1 MKHPRKDN
9 QENKKINYFSIRK
22 LKGYG
27 VTSITIASLYLLF
40 GHSNIANAAEI
51 NQPNEIEF
59 NYTNSKVVK
68 DKQDEKQLNQNSE
81 IINEIPNNTNNEATP
96 IMDDKQVTS
105 EQSISGN
112 NEQLKQLIQQYKKI
126 NLDDKTDES
135 IKEFN
140 HDISNAEQFLQKQ
153 STQAEID
160 GYYRNFINSA
170 SKLKRKKNNDQVLT
184 IKKQNANKGVPATN
198 SEPSSNNQ
206 HSQVVRQPRGTSFRA
221 VPNQNS
227 NDPLKYNETNTGVI
241 NGHFDQVSGG
251 NLPNQNTSLTVVK
264 DVIGWTSLS
273 TDPDKEF
280 PIVMTTRVRNY
291 PTFMSDSSAPYGVVL
306 ARTTDGF
313 ERRVPDPRVAGIY
326 QDIDVAPN
334 SELVVDFI
342 SSALA
347 TINSWP
353 GVKAKITTPDGNR
366 VLFDKQINGMGK
378 YPTGK
383 LNLMIN
389 IPSDVDRVRLSFIPI
404 SNSYT
409 LTSNQTSSAYGFG
422 DNPNY
427 MYGGAVSR
435 VNVNS
440 GAYVVSRVT
449 EVKYDFTSDSS
460 TSNYARGTITVIL
473 ENKGHT
479 SSNET
484 IYRVTLPQGTKFV
497 SATNASTNYNEATSI
512 LTLNAGKVSAGT
524 TKTISYTVDFP
535 AVKPSIVDLDGNV
548 TYRTDASFRGD
559 DRQKSG
565 IDEVEQQQ
573 VAILMYKEDLRNKYN
588 DTKQYLDTI
597 NEADYTTVSVNNLK
611 LKLDEAKAILDEA
624 NNNVPMADRKNQDFI
639 NQITTE
645 IEHEKIKLKRLT
657 PSIPVMTTNE
667 ENASLTVTPQ
677 GDTDKMT
684 VQYIGPNGDAK
695 EVIATKAGNQWRLND
710 TPTGFSI
717 DNRNGSVTVNYQG
730 VQNGSEVSAYD
741 TSGNSDPSDEV
752 RKNVPLKQD
761 TPLAPVI
768 TPDEA
773 NASVTVTPQGDSDKM
788 TVHYI
793 APNGDPKEVIATKT
807 GDQWT
812 LNETPTGI
820 SIDNT
825 SGAVTVSYQGIQNG
839 SEVISTE
846 KYGNSDTSPE
856 SRANVP
862 VKEATPAAPTITPDE
877 ANASVTV
884 IPQGDSDKMTV
895 HYVAPNGDPKEILAS
910 KVGNQWTLNETPI
923 GISIDNTSGAVTVSY
938 QGVQNGSEVTANESH
953 GNSDSSTEARAN
965 VPLKEATPMAPMIT
979 PDEANASVT
988 VTPQGDSDKMTV
1000 HYVAPN
1006 GDPKEVIATKTG
1018 NQWLLNETP
1027 TGISIDNASGAVTV
1041 SYQGIQNGSE
1051 VSASETHG
1059 NSDISTK
1066 ARANVP
1072 VKETTPMV
1080 PVITSDEAS
1089 ASVTVTPQG
1098 ESDKMTVHYIAP
1110 NGDPKEVIA
1119 TKVGNQ
1125 WALKETPTGIS
1136 IDNTSGAVTV
1146 NYQGVQNGS
1155 EVSVSETH
1163 GNSDASPEARANVPV
1178 KEATPAAPTI
1188 TPDEASASVT
1198 VIPQGDSD
1206 KMTVHYVAPN
1216 GDPKEVIATK
1226 VGNQWTL
1233 NETPTGISIDNTS
1246 GAVTVNYQGV
1256 QNGSEISASE
1266 THGNSDVSP
1275 EVQTNVPVKET
1286 TPVAPVITPDEASA
1300 SVTVT
1305 PQDDADKMTVHYVAP
1320 NGDAKEVIAT
1330 KVGNQWTL
1338 NETPTGISID
1348 NANGAVTISYQG
1360 VQNGSEVT
1368 ANESHG
1374 NSDTSTEAR
1383 ANVPVKEATPM
1394 APVITPDEASASV
1407 TVTPQSDAD
1416 KMTIHYVAPNGDAKE
1431 VIATKVG
1438 NQWTLKET
1446 PTGISIDNASGAV
1459 TISYQGVQNGS
1470 EVTANESHGNSDTS
1484 TEARANV
1491 PVKEATPAAPT
1502 ITPDEANAS
1511 VTVTPQGESDK
1522 MTIHYVAPNGE
1533 AKEVVATKVGNQW
1546 TLNDTPTGISIDNT
1560 SGAVTVNYQ
1569 GVQNG
1574 SEVTANESHGNSD
1587 ASPEARANVPMKEAT
1602 PTAPVIIPD
1611 EAKASVTVIPQGD
1624 ADKMTVHYVAPNG
1637 DPKEVIATKVGNQWT
1652 LNDTPIGISID
1663 NTSGAITVGYNGVQ
1677 NGSEVTANES
1687 HGNSDASPEARAN
1700 VPMKEATPT
1709 APVVTQDETNASV
1722 TVTPQGDADKMTVHY
1737 VAPNGDPKEVVATK
1751 VGNQWTLNEVPTG
1764 ISIDNTSGA
1773 VTVNYQG
1780 VQNGS
1785 EISASETHGNSDASP
1800 EARAN
1805 VPMKEATP
1813 TAPVV
1818 TQDETNASVT
1828 VTPQGDADKMTVH
1841 YVAPNGDAKEVIAT
1855 KVGNQWTLN
1864 ETPTGI
1870 SIDSASGAVT
1880 ISYQGVQNG
1889 SEVTANESH
1898 GNSDTSPEARANV
1911 PVKEAT
1917 PMAPVI
1923 TPDEASASVT
1933 VTPQSDADK
1942 MTIHY
1947 VAPNG
1952 EAKEVVATKVGN
1964 QWTLNDTPTG
1974 ISIDNTSGAVTISYQ
1989 GVQNGSEVT
1998 ANESQGNSNAST
2010 EARSNVP
2017 VKEATPTAPVITPDE
2032 ANASVTVTPQG
2043 ESDKM
2048 TVHYIA
2054 SNGDSKEVIATK
2066 KDNQWTLNETTTGIS
2081 IDNTSGAVTVSYQGV
2096 QNGSEVTANESHG
2109 NSDTSP
2115 DARANVPMKEATP
2128 MAPVITSDEASASVT
2143 VTPQS
2148 DADKMTI
2155 HYVAPN
2161 GEAKEVVA
2169 TKVGNQ
2175 WTLNDTPTGIS
2186 IDNTSGAVTVNYQG
2200 VQNGSEVTANESHG
2214 NSDAS
2219 TEEKANVPVKEAT
2232 PKAPIIITDEASAS
2246 VTITPESNADKMTV
2260 HYIAPNGDPKEVIAT
2275 KTGDQWTL
2283 SETPVGISIDNT
2295 SGTVTVN
2302 YQGVKNGSEVSA
2314 SETHGNSNPSEK
2326 IVTNVPVKQSKP
2338 MSPIITWDR
2347 EKKSVSIKPNGKIDK
2362 MKIQIISS
2370 ANNTDKELI
2379 ATKVVNQ
2386 WKLNKK
2392 MNGIQIDR
2400 KTGIVTIDYRMSQNF
2415 KELLVSSKFGNSDE
2429 SEIIHFIIPK
2439 FKGLVYDLDN
2449 YNKQENTVY
2458 EFENENIKKQ
2468 SVIKKQ
2474 VKASKIELPNTGKKQ
2489 TDEKGNASIVL
2500 LLLGLI
2506 LCKLNLKRKD
2516 L

>member
-326 QDIDVAPN
+326 QDIDVEPN

-347 TINSWP
+347 TINAWP

-497 SATNASTNYNEATSI
+497 SATNASTNYNETTSI

-825 SGAVTVSYQGIQNG
+825 SGAVTVSYQGIQNS

-965 VPLKEATPMAPMIT
+965 VPLKEATPMAPVIT

-1737 VAPNGDPKEVVATK
+1737 VAPNGDPKEIVATK

-1898 GNSDTSPEARANV
+1898 GNSDTSTEARANV

>member
-347 TINSWP
+347 TINAWP

-965 VPLKEATPMAPMIT
+965 VPLKEATPMAPVIT

-1773 VTVNYQG
+1773 VT
-1780 VQNGS
+1780 
-1785 EISASETHGNSDASP
+1785 
-1800 EARAN
+1800 
-1805 VPMKEATP
+1805 
-1813 TAPVV
+1813 
-1818 TQDETNASVT
+1818 
-1828 VTPQGDADKMTVH
+1828 
-1841 YVAPNGDAKEVIAT
+1841 
-1855 KVGNQWTLN
+1855 
-1864 ETPTGI
+1864 
-1870 SIDSASGAVT
+1870 

-1964 QWTLNDTPTG
+1964 QWTLNDTPT
-1974 ISIDNTSGAVTISYQ
+1974 
-1989 GVQNGSEVT
+1989 
-1998 ANESQGNSNAST
+1998 
-2010 EARSNVP
+2010 
-2017 VKEATPTAPVITPDE
+2017 
-2032 ANASVTVTPQG
+2032 
-2043 ESDKM
+2043 
-2048 TVHYIA
+2048 
-2054 SNGDSKEVIATK
+2054 
-2066 KDNQWTLNETTTGIS
+2066 
-2081 IDNTSGAVTVSYQGV
+2081 
-2096 QNGSEVTANESHG
+2096 
-2109 NSDTSP
+2109 
-2115 DARANVPMKEATP
+2115 
-2128 MAPVITSDEASASVT
+2128 
-2143 VTPQS
+2143 
-2148 DADKMTI
+2148 
-2155 HYVAPN
+2155 
-2161 GEAKEVVA
+2161 
-2169 TKVGNQ
+2169 
-2175 WTLNDTPTGIS
+2175 
-2186 IDNTSGAVTVNYQG
+2186 
-2200 VQNGSEVTANESHG
+2200 
-2214 NSDAS
+2214 
-2219 TEEKANVPVKEAT
+2219 
-2232 PKAPIIITDEASAS
+2232 
-2246 VTITPESNADKMTV
+2246 
-2260 HYIAPNGDPKEVIAT
+2260 
-2275 KTGDQWTL
+2275 
-2283 SETPVGISIDNT
+2283 GISIDNT

>member
-1 MKHPRKDN
+1 M
-9 QENKKINYFSIRK
+9 
-22 LKGYG
+22 
-27 VTSITIASLYLLF
+27 
-40 GHSNIANAAEI
+40 
-51 NQPNEIEF
+51 
-59 NYTNSKVVK
+59 
-68 DKQDEKQLNQNSE
+68 
-81 IINEIPNNTNNEATP
+81 
-96 IMDDKQVTS
+96 
-105 EQSISGN
+105 
-112 NEQLKQLIQQYKKI
+112 
-126 NLDDKTDES
+126 
-135 IKEFN
+135 
-140 HDISNAEQFLQKQ
+140 
-153 STQAEID
+153 
-160 GYYRNFINSA
+160 
-170 SKLKRKKNNDQVLT
+170 
-184 IKKQNANKGVPATN
+184 
-198 SEPSSNNQ
+198 
-206 HSQVVRQPRGTSFRA
+206 
-221 VPNQNS
+221 
-227 NDPLKYNETNTGVI
+227 
-241 NGHFDQVSGG
+241 
-251 NLPNQNTSLTVVK
+251 
-264 DVIGWTSLS
+264 
-273 TDPDKEF
+273 
-280 PIVMTTRVRNY
+280 
-291 PTFMSDSSAPYGVVL
+291 
-306 ARTTDGF
+306 
-313 ERRVPDPRVAGIY
+313 
-326 QDIDVAPN
+326 
-334 SELVVDFI
+334 
-342 SSALA
+342 A
-347 TINSWP
+347 TINAWP

-965 VPLKEATPMAPMIT
+965 VPLKEATPMAPVIT

>member
-1 MKHPRKDN
+1 M
-9 QENKKINYFSIRK
+9 
-22 LKGYG
+22 
-27 VTSITIASLYLLF
+27 
-40 GHSNIANAAEI
+40 
-51 NQPNEIEF
+51 
-59 NYTNSKVVK
+59 
-68 DKQDEKQLNQNSE
+68 
-81 IINEIPNNTNNEATP
+81 
-96 IMDDKQVTS
+96 
-105 EQSISGN
+105 
-112 NEQLKQLIQQYKKI
+112 
-126 NLDDKTDES
+126 
-135 IKEFN
+135 
-140 HDISNAEQFLQKQ
+140 
-153 STQAEID
+153 
-160 GYYRNFINSA
+160 
-170 SKLKRKKNNDQVLT
+170 
-184 IKKQNANKGVPATN
+184 
-198 SEPSSNNQ
+198 
-206 HSQVVRQPRGTSFRA
+206 
-221 VPNQNS
+221 
-227 NDPLKYNETNTGVI
+227 
-241 NGHFDQVSGG
+241 
-251 NLPNQNTSLTVVK
+251 
-264 DVIGWTSLS
+264 
-273 TDPDKEF
+273 
-280 PIVMTTRVRNY
+280 
-291 PTFMSDSSAPYGVVL
+291 
-306 ARTTDGF
+306 
-313 ERRVPDPRVAGIY
+313 
-326 QDIDVAPN
+326 
-334 SELVVDFI
+334 
-342 SSALA
+342 
-347 TINSWP
+347 
-353 GVKAKITTPDGNR
+353 
-366 VLFDKQINGMGK
+366 
-378 YPTGK
+378 
-383 LNLMIN
+383 
-389 IPSDVDRVRLSFIPI
+389 
-404 SNSYT
+404 
-409 LTSNQTSSAYGFG
+409 
-422 DNPNY
+422 
-427 MYGGAVSR
+427 
-435 VNVNS
+435 
-440 GAYVVSRVT
+440 
-449 EVKYDFTSDSS
+449 
-460 TSNYARGTITVIL
+460 
-473 ENKGHT
+473 
-479 SSNET
+479 
-484 IYRVTLPQGTKFV
+484 
-497 SATNASTNYNEATSI
+497 
-512 LTLNAGKVSAGT
+512 
-524 TKTISYTVDFP
+524 
-535 AVKPSIVDLDGNV
+535 
-548 TYRTDASFRGD
+548 
-559 DRQKSG
+559 
-565 IDEVEQQQ
+565 
-573 VAILMYKEDLRNKYN
+573 
-588 DTKQYLDTI
+588 
-597 NEADYTTVSVNNLK
+597 
-611 LKLDEAKAILDEA
+611 
-624 NNNVPMADRKNQDFI
+624 
-639 NQITTE
+639 
-645 IEHEKIKLKRLT
+645 
-657 PSIPVMTTNE
+657 
-667 ENASLTVTPQ
+667 
-677 GDTDKMT
+677 
-684 VQYIGPNGDAK
+684 
-695 EVIATKAGNQWRLND
+695 
-710 TPTGFSI
+710 
-717 DNRNGSVTVNYQG
+717 
-730 VQNGSEVSAYD
+730 
-741 TSGNSDPSDEV
+741 
-752 RKNVPLKQD
+752 
-761 TPLAPVI
+761 
-768 TPDEA
+768 
-773 NASVTVTPQGDSDKM
+773 
-788 TVHYI
+788 
-793 APNGDPKEVIATKT
+793 
-807 GDQWT
+807 
-812 LNETPTGI
+812 
-820 SIDNT
+820 
-825 SGAVTVSYQGIQNG
+825 
-839 SEVISTE
+839 
-846 KYGNSDTSPE
+846 
-856 SRANVP
+856 
-862 VKEATPAAPTITPDE
+862 
-877 ANASVTV
+877 
-884 IPQGDSDKMTV
+884 
-895 HYVAPNGDPKEILAS
+895 
-910 KVGNQWTLNETPI
+910 
-923 GISIDNTSGAVTVSY
+923 
-938 QGVQNGSEVTANESH
+938 
-953 GNSDSSTEARAN
+953 
-965 VPLKEATPMAPMIT
+965 
-979 PDEANASVT
+979 
-988 VTPQGDSDKMTV
+988 
-1000 HYVAPN
+1000 
-1006 GDPKEVIATKTG
+1006 
-1018 NQWLLNETP
+1018 
-1027 TGISIDNASGAVTV
+1027 
-1041 SYQGIQNGSE
+1041 
-1051 VSASETHG
+1051 
-1059 NSDISTK
+1059 
-1066 ARANVP
+1066 
-1072 VKETTPMV
+1072 
-1080 PVITSDEAS
+1080 
-1089 ASVTVTPQG
+1089 
-1098 ESDKMTVHYIAP
+1098 
-1110 NGDPKEVIA
+1110 
-1119 TKVGNQ
+1119 
-1125 WALKETPTGIS
+1125 
-1136 IDNTSGAVTV
+1136 
-1146 NYQGVQNGS
+1146 
-1155 EVSVSETH
+1155 
-1163 GNSDASPEARANVPV
+1163 
-1178 KEATPAAPTI
+1178 
-1188 TPDEASASVT
+1188 
-1198 VIPQGDSD
+1198 
-1206 KMTVHYVAPN
+1206 
-1216 GDPKEVIATK
+1216 
-1226 VGNQWTL
+1226 
-1233 NETPTGISIDNTS
+1233 
-1246 GAVTVNYQGV
+1246 
-1256 QNGSEISASE
+1256 
-1266 THGNSDVSP
+1266 
-1275 EVQTNVPVKET
+1275 
-1286 TPVAPVITPDEASA
+1286 
-1300 SVTVT
+1300 
-1305 PQDDADKMTVHYVAP
+1305 
-1320 NGDAKEVIAT
+1320 
-1330 KVGNQWTL
+1330 
-1338 NETPTGISID
+1338 
-1348 NANGAVTISYQG
+1348 
-1360 VQNGSEVT
+1360 
-1368 ANESHG
+1368 
-1374 NSDTSTEAR
+1374 
-1383 ANVPVKEATPM
+1383 
-1394 APVITPDEASASV
+1394 
-1407 TVTPQSDAD
+1407 
-1416 KMTIHYVAPNGDAKE
+1416 
-1431 VIATKVG
+1431 
-1438 NQWTLKET
+1438 
-1446 PTGISIDNASGAV
+1446 
-1459 TISYQGVQNGS
+1459 
-1470 EVTANESHGNSDTS
+1470 
-1484 TEARANV
+1484 

>member
-347 TINSWP
+347 TINAWP

-965 VPLKEATPMAPMIT
+965 VPLKEATPMAPVIT

-1491 PVKEATPAAPT
+1491 PVKEATP
-1502 ITPDEANAS
+1502 
-1511 VTVTPQGESDK
+1511 
-1522 MTIHYVAPNGE
+1522 
-1533 AKEVVATKVGNQW
+1533 
-1546 TLNDTPTGISIDNT
+1546 
-1560 SGAVTVNYQ
+1560 
-1569 GVQNG
+1569 
-1574 SEVTANESHGNSD
+1574 
-1587 ASPEARANVPMKEAT
+1587 
-1602 PTAPVIIPD
+1602 
-1611 EAKASVTVIPQGD
+1611 
-1624 ADKMTVHYVAPNG
+1624 
-1637 DPKEVIATKVGNQWT
+1637 
-1652 LNDTPIGISID
+1652 
-1663 NTSGAITVGYNGVQ
+1663 
-1677 NGSEVTANES
+1677 
-1687 HGNSDASPEARAN
+1687 
-1700 VPMKEATPT
+1700 
-1709 APVVTQDETNASV
+1709 
-1722 TVTPQGDADKMTVHY
+1722 
-1737 VAPNGDPKEVVATK
+1737 
-1751 VGNQWTLNEVPTG
+1751 
-1764 ISIDNTSGA
+1764 
-1773 VTVNYQG
+1773 
-1780 VQNGS
+1780 
-1785 EISASETHGNSDASP
+1785 
-1800 EARAN
+1800 
-1805 VPMKEATP
+1805 
-1813 TAPVV
+1813 
-1818 TQDETNASVT
+1818 
-1828 VTPQGDADKMTVH
+1828 
-1841 YVAPNGDAKEVIAT
+1841 
-1855 KVGNQWTLN
+1855 
-1864 ETPTGI
+1864 
-1870 SIDSASGAVT
+1870 
-1880 ISYQGVQNG
+1880 
-1889 SEVTANESH
+1889 
-1898 GNSDTSPEARANV
+1898 
-1911 PVKEAT
+1911 
-1917 PMAPVI
+1917 MAPVI

-1952 EAKEVVATKVGN
+1952 EAKEVVATKVEN

>member
-59 NYTNSKVVK
+59 NYTNIKVVE

-170 SKLKRKKNNDQVLT
+170 SKLKRKKNNNQVHT
-184 IKKQNANKGVPATN
+184 IKKQSANKGVPATN

-347 TINSWP
+347 TINAWP

-389 IPSDVDRVRLSFIPI
+389 IPSDIDRVRLSFIPI

-440 GAYVVSRVT
+440 GAYVISRVT

-497 SATNASTNYNEATSI
+497 SATNSSTNYNEATSI

-667 ENASLTVTPQ
+667 ENASLTITPQ

-684 VQYIGPNGDAK
+684 VQYIGPNGDTK

-717 DNRNGSVTVNYQG
+717 DNTNGSVTVNYQG

-862 VKEATPAAPTITPDE
+862 VKEATPIAPVITSDE
-877 ANASVTV
+877 TNASVTV
-884 IPQGDSDKMTV
+884 TPQVDSDKMTVHYVAPNGDPKEVIATKVGNQWLLNETPTGISIDNTSGAVTVGYQGVRNGSEVTANESHGNSDASPESRANVPVKEATPAAPGITSDEASASVTVTPQGDSDKMTV
-895 HYVAPNGDPKEILAS
+895 HYVAPNGDPKEVIAT
-910 KVGNQWTLNETPI
+910 KTGNQWLLNEMPTGISIDNASGAVTVGYQGVRNGSEVTANESHGNSDASPESRANVPVKEATPMAPVITPDEANASVTVTPQGESDKMTVHYIASNGDSKEVIATKTGNHWTLNETPI
-923 GISIDNTSGAVTVSY
+923 GISIDNTSGAVIVSY

-965 VPLKEATPMAPMIT
+965 VPVKEATPAAPVIT
-979 PDEANASVT
+979 PDEASASVT

-1051 VSASETHG
+1051 VSANETHG
-1059 NSDISTK
+1059 NSDTST
-1066 ARANVP
+1066 V
-1072 VKETTPMV
+1072 
-1080 PVITSDEAS
+1080 
-1089 ASVTVTPQG
+1089 
-1098 ESDKMTVHYIAP
+1098 
-1110 NGDPKEVIA
+1110 
-1119 TKVGNQ
+1119 
-1125 WALKETPTGIS
+1125 
-1136 IDNTSGAVTV
+1136 
-1146 NYQGVQNGS
+1146 
-1155 EVSVSETH
+1155 
-1163 GNSDASPEARANVPV
+1163 ARANVPV
-1178 KEATPAAPTI
+1178 KEATPVAPLI
-1188 TPDEASASVT
+1188 TSDEANASVT
-1198 VIPQGDSD
+1198 VTPQGDSD

-1233 NETPTGISIDNTS
+1233 NETPTGISIDNAS
-1246 GAVTVNYQGV
+1246 GAVTVGYQGI
-1256 QNGSEISASE
+1256 QNGSEVSASE

-1275 EVQTNVPVKET
+1275 EVRENVPLKEV
-1286 TPVAPVITPDEASA
+1286 TPKAPTIISDEVNA
-1300 SVTVT
+1300 SVTIT
-1305 PQDDADKMTVHYVAP
+1305 PQGDSDNMTIHYVAP

-1348 NANGAVTISYQG
+1348 NVSGAVTVGYQGIQNGSEVSASETHGNSDVSPEVRANVPLKEATPKASTIISDEVNASVTITPQGDSDNMTIHYVAPNGDAKEVIATKTGDQWTLNETPTGISIDNASGAVTVSYQG

-1374 NSDTSTEAR
+1374 NSDSSTEAR
-1383 ANVPVKEATPM
+1383 ANVPVKEATPV
-1394 APVITPDEASASV
+1394 APVITPDEANASV
-1407 TVTPQSDAD
+1407 TVTPQGDSD
-1416 KMTIHYVAPNGDAKE
+1416 KMTVHYVAPNGDPKD

-1438 NQWTLKET
+1438 NQWTLSET
-1446 PTGISIDNASGAV
+1446 PVGISIDNTSGAV
-1459 TISYQGVQNGS
+1459 TVGYQGIQNGS
-1470 EVTANESHGNSDTS
+1470 EVSASETHGNSDTS
-1484 TEARANV
+1484 PEVRANV

-1502 ITPDEANAS
+1502 ITPDETIAS
-1511 VTVTPQGESDK
+1511 VTVTPQD
-1522 MTIHYVAPNGE
+1522 
-1533 AKEVVATKVGNQW
+1533 
-1546 TLNDTPTGISIDNT
+1546 
-1560 SGAVTVNYQ
+1560 
-1569 GVQNG
+1569 
-1574 SEVTANESHGNSD
+1574 
-1587 ASPEARANVPMKEAT
+1587 
-1602 PTAPVIIPD
+1602 
-1611 EAKASVTVIPQGD
+1611 
-1624 ADKMTVHYVAPNG
+1624 
-1637 DPKEVIATKVGNQWT
+1637 
-1652 LNDTPIGISID
+1652 
-1663 NTSGAITVGYNGVQ
+1663 
-1677 NGSEVTANES
+1677 
-1687 HGNSDASPEARAN
+1687 
-1700 VPMKEATPT
+1700 
-1709 APVVTQDETNASV
+1709 
-1722 TVTPQGDADKMTVHY
+1722 
-1737 VAPNGDPKEVVATK
+1737 
-1751 VGNQWTLNEVPTG
+1751 
-1764 ISIDNTSGA
+1764 
-1773 VTVNYQG
+1773 
-1780 VQNGS
+1780 
-1785 EISASETHGNSDASP
+1785 
-1800 EARAN
+1800 
-1805 VPMKEATP
+1805 
-1813 TAPVV
+1813 
-1818 TQDETNASVT
+1818 
-1828 VTPQGDADKMTVH
+1828 DADKMTVH

-1898 GNSDTSPEARANV
+1898 GNSDTSTEARANV

-1917 PMAPVI
+1917 PMTPVI

-1933 VTPQSDADK
+1933 VTPQSDSDK

-1964 QWTLNDTPTG
+1964 QWTLNDTPPG
-1974 ISIDNTSGAVTISYQ
+1974 ISIDNTSGAVTVNYQ
-1989 GVQNGSEVT
+1989 GIQNGSEVSASET
-1998 ANESQGNSNAST
+1998 HGNSDESP
-2010 EARSNVP
+2010 EARGKVP
-2017 VKEATPTAPVITPDE
+2017 VKEATPVAPVITPDE

-2043 ESDKM
+2043 DADKM
-2048 TVHYIA
+2048 TVHYVA
-2054 SNGDSKEVIATK
+2054 PNGEAKEVIATK
-2066 KDNQWTLNETTTGIS
+2066 VGNQWTLNETPTGIS
-2081 IDNTSGAVTVSYQGV
+2081 IDNASGAVTISYQGV

-2109 NSDTSP
+2109 NSDTSTE
-2115 DARANVPMKEATP
+2115 ARANVPVKEATP
-2128 MAPVITSDEASASVT
+2128 VAPVITPDEANTSVT
-2143 VTPQS
+2143 VTPQGDS
-2148 DADKMTI
+2148 DNMTI

-2161 GEAKEVVA
+2161 GDAKEVIA
-2169 TKVGNQ
+2169 TKTGDQ
-2175 WTLNDTPTGIS
+2175 WTLNETPTGIS
-2186 IDNTSGAVTVNYQG
+2186 IDNTSGAVTVGYQG

-2214 NSDAS
+2214 NSDTS
-2219 TEEKANVPVKEAT
+2219 TEARANVPVKEAT
-2232 PKAPIIITDEASAS
+2232 PKAPIIISDEASAS
-2246 VTITPESNADKMTV
+2246 VTVTPQSDTDKMII
-2260 HYIAPNGDPKEVIAT
+2260 HYVSPNGDPKEVIAT
-2275 KTGDQWTL
+2275 KVGNQWTL
-2283 SETPVGISIDNT
+2283 NEVPTGISIDNV
-2295 SGTVTVN
+2295 SGAVTVN
-2302 YQGVKNGSEVSA
+2302 YQGVQNGSEVGA
-2314 SETHGNSNPSEK
+2314 SETHGNSDPSEK

-2338 MSPIITWDR
+2338 MPPIITWDR

-2379 ATKVVNQ
+2379 ATKVDNQ

-2474 VKASKIELPNTGKKQ
+2474 VKASKIELPNTGKKP
-2489 TDEKGNASIVL
+2489 TNEKGNASIVL

>member
-1 MKHPRKDN
+1 M
-9 QENKKINYFSIRK
+9 
-22 LKGYG
+22 
-27 VTSITIASLYLLF
+27 
-40 GHSNIANAAEI
+40 
-51 NQPNEIEF
+51 
-59 NYTNSKVVK
+59 
-68 DKQDEKQLNQNSE
+68 
-81 IINEIPNNTNNEATP
+81 
-96 IMDDKQVTS
+96 
-105 EQSISGN
+105 
-112 NEQLKQLIQQYKKI
+112 
-126 NLDDKTDES
+126 
-135 IKEFN
+135 
-140 HDISNAEQFLQKQ
+140 
-153 STQAEID
+153 
-160 GYYRNFINSA
+160 
-170 SKLKRKKNNDQVLT
+170 
-184 IKKQNANKGVPATN
+184 
-198 SEPSSNNQ
+198 
-206 HSQVVRQPRGTSFRA
+206 
-221 VPNQNS
+221 
-227 NDPLKYNETNTGVI
+227 
-241 NGHFDQVSGG
+241 
-251 NLPNQNTSLTVVK
+251 
-264 DVIGWTSLS
+264 
-273 TDPDKEF
+273 
-280 PIVMTTRVRNY
+280 
-291 PTFMSDSSAPYGVVL
+291 
-306 ARTTDGF
+306 
-313 ERRVPDPRVAGIY
+313 
-326 QDIDVAPN
+326 
-334 SELVVDFI
+334 
-342 SSALA
+342 
-347 TINSWP
+347 
-353 GVKAKITTPDGNR
+353 
-366 VLFDKQINGMGK
+366 
-378 YPTGK
+378 
-383 LNLMIN
+383 
-389 IPSDVDRVRLSFIPI
+389 
-404 SNSYT
+404 
-409 LTSNQTSSAYGFG
+409 
-422 DNPNY
+422 
-427 MYGGAVSR
+427 
-435 VNVNS
+435 
-440 GAYVVSRVT
+440 
-449 EVKYDFTSDSS
+449 
-460 TSNYARGTITVIL
+460 
-473 ENKGHT
+473 
-479 SSNET
+479 
-484 IYRVTLPQGTKFV
+484 
-497 SATNASTNYNEATSI
+497 
-512 LTLNAGKVSAGT
+512 
-524 TKTISYTVDFP
+524 
-535 AVKPSIVDLDGNV
+535 
-548 TYRTDASFRGD
+548 
-559 DRQKSG
+559 
-565 IDEVEQQQ
+565 
-573 VAILMYKEDLRNKYN
+573 
-588 DTKQYLDTI
+588 
-597 NEADYTTVSVNNLK
+597 
-611 LKLDEAKAILDEA
+611 
-624 NNNVPMADRKNQDFI
+624 
-639 NQITTE
+639 
-645 IEHEKIKLKRLT
+645 
-657 PSIPVMTTNE
+657 
-667 ENASLTVTPQ
+667 
-677 GDTDKMT
+677 
-684 VQYIGPNGDAK
+684 
-695 EVIATKAGNQWRLND
+695 
-710 TPTGFSI
+710 
-717 DNRNGSVTVNYQG
+717 TVNYQG

-965 VPLKEATPMAPMIT
+965 VPLKEATPMAP
-979 PDEANASVT
+979 V
-988 VTPQGDSDKMTV
+988 
-1000 HYVAPN
+1000 
-1006 GDPKEVIATKTG
+1006 
-1018 NQWLLNETP
+1018 
-1027 TGISIDNASGAVTV
+1027 
-1041 SYQGIQNGSE
+1041 
-1051 VSASETHG
+1051 
-1059 NSDISTK
+1059 
-1066 ARANVP
+1066 
-1072 VKETTPMV
+1072 
-1080 PVITSDEAS
+1080 
-1089 ASVTVTPQG
+1089 
-1098 ESDKMTVHYIAP
+1098 
-1110 NGDPKEVIA
+1110 
-1119 TKVGNQ
+1119 
-1125 WALKETPTGIS
+1125 
-1136 IDNTSGAVTV
+1136 
-1146 NYQGVQNGS
+1146 
-1155 EVSVSETH
+1155 
-1163 GNSDASPEARANVPV
+1163 
-1178 KEATPAAPTI
+1178 I

-1266 THGNSDVSP
+1266 THGNSDASP
-1275 EVQTNVPVKET
+1275 EARANVPMKEA
-1286 TPVAPVITPDEASA
+1286 TPTAPVVTQDETNA

-1305 PQDDADKMTVHYVAP
+1305 PQGDADKMTVHYVAP

-1348 NANGAVTISYQG
+1348 SASGAVTISYQG

-1438 NQWTLKET
+1438 NQWTLNET
-1446 PTGISIDNASGAV
+1446 PTGISIDSASGAV

-1491 PVKEATPAAPT
+1491 PVKEATPMAPV
-1502 ITPDEANAS
+1502 ITPDEASAS
-1511 VTVTPQGESDK
+1511 VTVTPQSDADK

-1569 GVQNG
+1569 GVQNGSEVTANESHGNSDASPEARANVPMKEATPTAPVIIPDEAKASVTVIPQGDADKMTVHYVAPNGDPKEVIATKVGNQWTLNDTPIGISIDNTSGAITVGYNGVQNG

-1898 GNSDTSPEARANV
+1898 GNSDTSTEARANV

-1964 QWTLNDTPTG
+1964 QWTLNDTPT
-1974 ISIDNTSGAVTISYQ
+1974 
-1989 GVQNGSEVT
+1989 
-1998 ANESQGNSNAST
+1998 
-2010 EARSNVP
+2010 
-2017 VKEATPTAPVITPDE
+2017 
-2032 ANASVTVTPQG
+2032 
-2043 ESDKM
+2043 
-2048 TVHYIA
+2048 
-2054 SNGDSKEVIATK
+2054 
-2066 KDNQWTLNETTTGIS
+2066 
-2081 IDNTSGAVTVSYQGV
+2081 
-2096 QNGSEVTANESHG
+2096 
-2109 NSDTSP
+2109 
-2115 DARANVPMKEATP
+2115 
-2128 MAPVITSDEASASVT
+2128 
-2143 VTPQS
+2143 
-2148 DADKMTI
+2148 
-2155 HYVAPN
+2155 
-2161 GEAKEVVA
+2161 
-2169 TKVGNQ
+2169 
-2175 WTLNDTPTGIS
+2175 
-2186 IDNTSGAVTVNYQG
+2186 
-2200 VQNGSEVTANESHG
+2200 
-2214 NSDAS
+2214 
-2219 TEEKANVPVKEAT
+2219 
-2232 PKAPIIITDEASAS
+2232 
-2246 VTITPESNADKMTV
+2246 
-2260 HYIAPNGDPKEVIAT
+2260 
-2275 KTGDQWTL
+2275 
-2283 SETPVGISIDNT
+2283 GISIDNT

>member
-1 MKHPRKDN
+1 M
-9 QENKKINYFSIRK
+9 
-22 LKGYG
+22 
-27 VTSITIASLYLLF
+27 
-40 GHSNIANAAEI
+40 
-51 NQPNEIEF
+51 
-59 NYTNSKVVK
+59 
-68 DKQDEKQLNQNSE
+68 
-81 IINEIPNNTNNEATP
+81 
-96 IMDDKQVTS
+96 
-105 EQSISGN
+105 
-112 NEQLKQLIQQYKKI
+112 
-126 NLDDKTDES
+126 
-135 IKEFN
+135 
-140 HDISNAEQFLQKQ
+140 
-153 STQAEID
+153 
-160 GYYRNFINSA
+160 
-170 SKLKRKKNNDQVLT
+170 
-184 IKKQNANKGVPATN
+184 
-198 SEPSSNNQ
+198 
-206 HSQVVRQPRGTSFRA
+206 
-221 VPNQNS
+221 
-227 NDPLKYNETNTGVI
+227 
-241 NGHFDQVSGG
+241 
-251 NLPNQNTSLTVVK
+251 PNQNTSLTVVK

-347 TINSWP
+347 TINAWP

-965 VPLKEATPMAPMIT
+965 VPLKEATPMAP
-979 PDEANASVT
+979 V
-988 VTPQGDSDKMTV
+988 
-1000 HYVAPN
+1000 
-1006 GDPKEVIATKTG
+1006 
-1018 NQWLLNETP
+1018 
-1027 TGISIDNASGAVTV
+1027 
-1041 SYQGIQNGSE
+1041 
-1051 VSASETHG
+1051 
-1059 NSDISTK
+1059 
-1066 ARANVP
+1066 
-1072 VKETTPMV
+1072 
-1080 PVITSDEAS
+1080 
-1089 ASVTVTPQG
+1089 
-1098 ESDKMTVHYIAP
+1098 
-1110 NGDPKEVIA
+1110 
-1119 TKVGNQ
+1119 
-1125 WALKETPTGIS
+1125 
-1136 IDNTSGAVTV
+1136 
-1146 NYQGVQNGS
+1146 
-1155 EVSVSETH
+1155 
-1163 GNSDASPEARANVPV
+1163 
-1178 KEATPAAPTI
+1178 I

-1348 NANGAVTISYQG
+1348 SASGAVTISYQG

-1438 NQWTLKET
+1438 NQWTLNET
-1446 PTGISIDNASGAV
+1446 PTGISIDSASGAV

-1491 PVKEATPAAPT
+1491 PVKEATPMAPV
-1502 ITPDEANAS
+1502 ITPDEASAS
-1511 VTVTPQGESDK
+1511 VTVTPQSDADK

-1569 GVQNG
+1569 
-1574 SEVTANESHGNSD
+1574 
-1587 ASPEARANVPMKEAT
+1587 
-1602 PTAPVIIPD
+1602 
-1611 EAKASVTVIPQGD
+1611 
-1624 ADKMTVHYVAPNG
+1624 
-1637 DPKEVIATKVGNQWT
+1637 
-1652 LNDTPIGISID
+1652 
-1663 NTSGAITVGYNGVQ
+1663 GVQ

-1785 EISASETHGNSDASP
+1785 EISASETHGNSDVSP
-1800 EARAN
+1800 EVQTN
-1805 VPMKEATP
+1805 VPVKETTP
-1813 TAPVV
+1813 VAPVI
-1818 TQDETNASVT
+1818 TPDEASASVT
-1828 VTPQGDADKMTVH
+1828 VTPQDDADKMTVH

-1898 GNSDTSPEARANV
+1898 GNSDTSTEARANV

-1974 ISIDNTSGAVTISYQ
+1974 ISIDNTSG
-1989 GVQNGSEVT
+1989 
-1998 ANESQGNSNAST
+1998 
-2010 EARSNVP
+2010 
-2017 VKEATPTAPVITPDE
+2017 
-2032 ANASVTVTPQG
+2032 
-2043 ESDKM
+2043 
-2048 TVHYIA
+2048 
-2054 SNGDSKEVIATK
+2054 
-2066 KDNQWTLNETTTGIS
+2066 
-2081 IDNTSGAVTVSYQGV
+2081 
-2096 QNGSEVTANESHG
+2096 
-2109 NSDTSP
+2109 
-2115 DARANVPMKEATP
+2115 
-2128 MAPVITSDEASASVT
+2128 
-2143 VTPQS
+2143 
-2148 DADKMTI
+2148 
-2155 HYVAPN
+2155 
-2161 GEAKEVVA
+2161 
-2169 TKVGNQ
+2169 
-2175 WTLNDTPTGIS
+2175 
-2186 IDNTSGAVTVNYQG
+2186 
-2200 VQNGSEVTANESHG
+2200 
-2214 NSDAS
+2214 
-2219 TEEKANVPVKEAT
+2219 
-2232 PKAPIIITDEASAS
+2232 
-2246 VTITPESNADKMTV
+2246 
-2260 HYIAPNGDPKEVIAT
+2260 
-2275 KTGDQWTL
+2275 
-2283 SETPVGISIDNT
+2283 
-2295 SGTVTVN
+2295 TVTVN

-2338 MSPIITWDR
+2338 MSSIITWDR

>member
-347 TINSWP
+347 TINAWP

-710 TPTGFSI
+710 IPTGFSI

-825 SGAVTVSYQGIQNG
+825 SGAVTVSYQGIQNS

-965 VPLKEATPMAPMIT
+965 VPLKEATPMAPVIT

-1394 APVITPDEASASV
+1394 APVITPDEASA
-1407 TVTPQSDAD
+1407 
-1416 KMTIHYVAPNGDAKE
+1416 
-1431 VIATKVG
+1431 
-1438 NQWTLKET
+1438 
-1446 PTGISIDNASGAV
+1446 
-1459 TISYQGVQNGS
+1459 
-1470 EVTANESHGNSDTS
+1470 
-1484 TEARANV
+1484 
-1491 PVKEATPAAPT
+1491 
-1502 ITPDEANAS
+1502 
-1511 VTVTPQGESDK
+1511 
-1522 MTIHYVAPNGE
+1522 
-1533 AKEVVATKVGNQW
+1533 
-1546 TLNDTPTGISIDNT
+1546 
-1560 SGAVTVNYQ
+1560 
-1569 GVQNG
+1569 
-1574 SEVTANESHGNSD
+1574 
-1587 ASPEARANVPMKEAT
+1587 
-1602 PTAPVIIPD
+1602 
-1611 EAKASVTVIPQGD
+1611 
-1624 ADKMTVHYVAPNG
+1624 
-1637 DPKEVIATKVGNQWT
+1637 
-1652 LNDTPIGISID
+1652 
-1663 NTSGAITVGYNGVQ
+1663 
-1677 NGSEVTANES
+1677 
-1687 HGNSDASPEARAN
+1687 
-1700 VPMKEATPT
+1700 
-1709 APVVTQDETNASV
+1709 
-1722 TVTPQGDADKMTVHY
+1722 
-1737 VAPNGDPKEVVATK
+1737 
-1751 VGNQWTLNEVPTG
+1751 
-1764 ISIDNTSGA
+1764 
-1773 VTVNYQG
+1773 
-1780 VQNGS
+1780 
-1785 EISASETHGNSDASP
+1785 
-1800 EARAN
+1800 
-1805 VPMKEATP
+1805 
-1813 TAPVV
+1813 
-1818 TQDETNASVT
+1818 
-1828 VTPQGDADKMTVH
+1828 
-1841 YVAPNGDAKEVIAT
+1841 
-1855 KVGNQWTLN
+1855 
-1864 ETPTGI
+1864 
-1870 SIDSASGAVT
+1870 
-1880 ISYQGVQNG
+1880 
-1889 SEVTANESH
+1889 
-1898 GNSDTSPEARANV
+1898 
-1911 PVKEAT
+1911 
-1917 PMAPVI
+1917 
-1923 TPDEASASVT
+1923 
-1933 VTPQSDADK
+1933 
-1942 MTIHY
+1942 
-1947 VAPNG
+1947 
-1952 EAKEVVATKVGN
+1952 
-1964 QWTLNDTPTG
+1964 
-1974 ISIDNTSGAVTISYQ
+1974 
-1989 GVQNGSEVT
+1989 
-1998 ANESQGNSNAST
+1998 
-2010 EARSNVP
+2010 
-2017 VKEATPTAPVITPDE
+2017 
-2032 ANASVTVTPQG
+2032 
-2043 ESDKM
+2043 
-2048 TVHYIA
+2048 
-2054 SNGDSKEVIATK
+2054 
-2066 KDNQWTLNETTTGIS
+2066 
-2081 IDNTSGAVTVSYQGV
+2081 
-2096 QNGSEVTANESHG
+2096 
-2109 NSDTSP
+2109 
-2115 DARANVPMKEATP
+2115 
-2128 MAPVITSDEASASVT
+2128 
-2143 VTPQS
+2143 
-2148 DADKMTI
+2148 
-2155 HYVAPN
+2155 
-2161 GEAKEVVA
+2161 
-2169 TKVGNQ
+2169 
-2175 WTLNDTPTGIS
+2175 
-2186 IDNTSGAVTVNYQG
+2186 
-2200 VQNGSEVTANESHG
+2200 
-2214 NSDAS
+2214 
-2219 TEEKANVPVKEAT
+2219 
-2232 PKAPIIITDEASAS
+2232 
-2246 VTITPESNADKMTV
+2246 
-2260 HYIAPNGDPKEVIAT
+2260 
-2275 KTGDQWTL
+2275 
-2283 SETPVGISIDNT
+2283 
-2295 SGTVTVN
+2295 
-2302 YQGVKNGSEVSA
+2302 
-2314 SETHGNSNPSEK
+2314 
-2326 IVTNVPVKQSKP
+2326 
-2338 MSPIITWDR
+2338 
-2347 EKKSVSIKPNGKIDK
+2347 
-2362 MKIQIISS
+2362 
-2370 ANNTDKELI
+2370 
-2379 ATKVVNQ
+2379 
-2386 WKLNKK
+2386 
-2392 MNGIQIDR
+2392 
-2400 KTGIVTIDYRMSQNF
+2400 
-2415 KELLVSSKFGNSDE
+2415 
-2429 SEIIHFIIPK
+2429 
-2439 FKGLVYDLDN
+2439 
-2449 YNKQENTVY
+2449 
-2458 EFENENIKKQ
+2458 
-2468 SVIKKQ
+2468 
-2474 VKASKIELPNTGKKQ
+2474 
-2489 TDEKGNASIVL
+2489 
-2500 LLLGLI
+2500 
-2506 LCKLNLKRKD
+2506 
-2516 L
+2516 

>member
-347 TINSWP
+347 TINAWP

-1491 PVKEATPAAPT
+1491 PVKEATP
-1502 ITPDEANAS
+1502 
-1511 VTVTPQGESDK
+1511 
-1522 MTIHYVAPNGE
+1522 
-1533 AKEVVATKVGNQW
+1533 
-1546 TLNDTPTGISIDNT
+1546 
-1560 SGAVTVNYQ
+1560 
-1569 GVQNG
+1569 
-1574 SEVTANESHGNSD
+1574 
-1587 ASPEARANVPMKEAT
+1587 
-1602 PTAPVIIPD
+1602 
-1611 EAKASVTVIPQGD
+1611 
-1624 ADKMTVHYVAPNG
+1624 
-1637 DPKEVIATKVGNQWT
+1637 
-1652 LNDTPIGISID
+1652 
-1663 NTSGAITVGYNGVQ
+1663 
-1677 NGSEVTANES
+1677 
-1687 HGNSDASPEARAN
+1687 
-1700 VPMKEATPT
+1700 
-1709 APVVTQDETNASV
+1709 
-1722 TVTPQGDADKMTVHY
+1722 
-1737 VAPNGDPKEVVATK
+1737 
-1751 VGNQWTLNEVPTG
+1751 
-1764 ISIDNTSGA
+1764 
-1773 VTVNYQG
+1773 
-1780 VQNGS
+1780 
-1785 EISASETHGNSDASP
+1785 
-1800 EARAN
+1800 
-1805 VPMKEATP
+1805 
-1813 TAPVV
+1813 
-1818 TQDETNASVT
+1818 
-1828 VTPQGDADKMTVH
+1828 
-1841 YVAPNGDAKEVIAT
+1841 
-1855 KVGNQWTLN
+1855 
-1864 ETPTGI
+1864 
-1870 SIDSASGAVT
+1870 
-1880 ISYQGVQNG
+1880 
-1889 SEVTANESH
+1889 
-1898 GNSDTSPEARANV
+1898 
-1911 PVKEAT
+1911 
-1917 PMAPVI
+1917 MAPVI

>member
-1 MKHPRKDN
+1 
-9 QENKKINYFSIRK
+9 
-22 LKGYG
+22 
-27 VTSITIASLYLLF
+27 
-40 GHSNIANAAEI
+40 
-51 NQPNEIEF
+51 
-59 NYTNSKVVK
+59 
-68 DKQDEKQLNQNSE
+68 
-81 IINEIPNNTNNEATP
+81 
-96 IMDDKQVTS
+96 MDDKQVTS

-347 TINSWP
+347 TINAWP

-862 VKEATPAAPTITPDE
+862 VKEARPAAPTITPDE

-965 VPLKEATPMAPMIT
+965 VPLKEATPMAPVIT

-1974 ISIDNTSGAVTISYQ
+1974 ISIDNTSG
-1989 GVQNGSEVT
+1989 
-1998 ANESQGNSNAST
+1998 
-2010 EARSNVP
+2010 
-2017 VKEATPTAPVITPDE
+2017 
-2032 ANASVTVTPQG
+2032 
-2043 ESDKM
+2043 
-2048 TVHYIA
+2048 
-2054 SNGDSKEVIATK
+2054 
-2066 KDNQWTLNETTTGIS
+2066 
-2081 IDNTSGAVTVSYQGV
+2081 
-2096 QNGSEVTANESHG
+2096 
-2109 NSDTSP
+2109 
-2115 DARANVPMKEATP
+2115 
-2128 MAPVITSDEASASVT
+2128 
-2143 VTPQS
+2143 
-2148 DADKMTI
+2148 
-2155 HYVAPN
+2155 
-2161 GEAKEVVA
+2161 
-2169 TKVGNQ
+2169 
-2175 WTLNDTPTGIS
+2175 
-2186 IDNTSGAVTVNYQG
+2186 
-2200 VQNGSEVTANESHG
+2200 
-2214 NSDAS
+2214 
-2219 TEEKANVPVKEAT
+2219 
-2232 PKAPIIITDEASAS
+2232 
-2246 VTITPESNADKMTV
+2246 
-2260 HYIAPNGDPKEVIAT
+2260 
-2275 KTGDQWTL
+2275 
-2283 SETPVGISIDNT
+2283 
-2295 SGTVTVN
+2295 TVTVN

>member
-347 TINSWP
+347 TINAWP

-965 VPLKEATPMAPMIT
+965 VPLKEATPMAPVIT

-1974 ISIDNTSGAVTISYQ
+1974 ISIDNTSG
-1989 GVQNGSEVT
+1989 
-1998 ANESQGNSNAST
+1998 
-2010 EARSNVP
+2010 
-2017 VKEATPTAPVITPDE
+2017 
-2032 ANASVTVTPQG
+2032 
-2043 ESDKM
+2043 
-2048 TVHYIA
+2048 
-2054 SNGDSKEVIATK
+2054 
-2066 KDNQWTLNETTTGIS
+2066 
-2081 IDNTSGAVTVSYQGV
+2081 
-2096 QNGSEVTANESHG
+2096 
-2109 NSDTSP
+2109 
-2115 DARANVPMKEATP
+2115 
-2128 MAPVITSDEASASVT
+2128 
-2143 VTPQS
+2143 
-2148 DADKMTI
+2148 
-2155 HYVAPN
+2155 
-2161 GEAKEVVA
+2161 
-2169 TKVGNQ
+2169 
-2175 WTLNDTPTGIS
+2175 
-2186 IDNTSGAVTVNYQG
+2186 
-2200 VQNGSEVTANESHG
+2200 
-2214 NSDAS
+2214 
-2219 TEEKANVPVKEAT
+2219 
-2232 PKAPIIITDEASAS
+2232 
-2246 VTITPESNADKMTV
+2246 
-2260 HYIAPNGDPKEVIAT
+2260 
-2275 KTGDQWTL
+2275 
-2283 SETPVGISIDNT
+2283 
-2295 SGTVTVN
+2295 TVTVN

>member
-1 MKHPRKDN
+1 M
-9 QENKKINYFSIRK
+9 
-22 LKGYG
+22 
-27 VTSITIASLYLLF
+27 
-40 GHSNIANAAEI
+40 
-51 NQPNEIEF
+51 
-59 NYTNSKVVK
+59 
-68 DKQDEKQLNQNSE
+68 
-81 IINEIPNNTNNEATP
+81 
-96 IMDDKQVTS
+96 
-105 EQSISGN
+105 
-112 NEQLKQLIQQYKKI
+112 KKI

-347 TINSWP
+347 TINAWP

-1700 VPMKEATPT
+1700 VSMKEAMPT

-1898 GNSDTSPEARANV
+1898 GNSDTSLEARANV

-2415 KELLVSSKFGNSDE
+2415 KELLVSSKFGNSYE

>member
-347 TINSWP
+347 TINAWP

-965 VPLKEATPMAPMIT
+965 VPLKEATPMAPVIT

-1974 ISIDNTSGAVTISYQ
+1974 ISIDNTSG
-1989 GVQNGSEVT
+1989 
-1998 ANESQGNSNAST
+1998 
-2010 EARSNVP
+2010 
-2017 VKEATPTAPVITPDE
+2017 
-2032 ANASVTVTPQG
+2032 
-2043 ESDKM
+2043 
-2048 TVHYIA
+2048 
-2054 SNGDSKEVIATK
+2054 
-2066 KDNQWTLNETTTGIS
+2066 
-2081 IDNTSGAVTVSYQGV
+2081 
-2096 QNGSEVTANESHG
+2096 
-2109 NSDTSP
+2109 
-2115 DARANVPMKEATP
+2115 
-2128 MAPVITSDEASASVT
+2128 
-2143 VTPQS
+2143 
-2148 DADKMTI
+2148 
-2155 HYVAPN
+2155 
-2161 GEAKEVVA
+2161 
-2169 TKVGNQ
+2169 
-2175 WTLNDTPTGIS
+2175 
-2186 IDNTSGAVTVNYQG
+2186 
-2200 VQNGSEVTANESHG
+2200 
-2214 NSDAS
+2214 
-2219 TEEKANVPVKEAT
+2219 
-2232 PKAPIIITDEASAS
+2232 
-2246 VTITPESNADKMTV
+2246 
-2260 HYIAPNGDPKEVIAT
+2260 
-2275 KTGDQWTL
+2275 
-2283 SETPVGISIDNT
+2283 
-2295 SGTVTVN
+2295 TVTVN

-2500 LLLGLI
+2500 LLLGSI

>member
-22 LKGYG
+22 LKEYG

-347 TINSWP
+347 TINAWP

-965 VPLKEATPMAPMIT
+965 VPLKEATPMAPVIT

-1974 ISIDNTSGAVTISYQ
+1974 ISIDNTSG
-1989 GVQNGSEVT
+1989 
-1998 ANESQGNSNAST
+1998 
-2010 EARSNVP
+2010 
-2017 VKEATPTAPVITPDE
+2017 
-2032 ANASVTVTPQG
+2032 
-2043 ESDKM
+2043 
-2048 TVHYIA
+2048 
-2054 SNGDSKEVIATK
+2054 
-2066 KDNQWTLNETTTGIS
+2066 
-2081 IDNTSGAVTVSYQGV
+2081 
-2096 QNGSEVTANESHG
+2096 
-2109 NSDTSP
+2109 
-2115 DARANVPMKEATP
+2115 
-2128 MAPVITSDEASASVT
+2128 
-2143 VTPQS
+2143 
-2148 DADKMTI
+2148 
-2155 HYVAPN
+2155 
-2161 GEAKEVVA
+2161 
-2169 TKVGNQ
+2169 
-2175 WTLNDTPTGIS
+2175 
-2186 IDNTSGAVTVNYQG
+2186 
-2200 VQNGSEVTANESHG
+2200 
-2214 NSDAS
+2214 
-2219 TEEKANVPVKEAT
+2219 
-2232 PKAPIIITDEASAS
+2232 
-2246 VTITPESNADKMTV
+2246 
-2260 HYIAPNGDPKEVIAT
+2260 
-2275 KTGDQWTL
+2275 
-2283 SETPVGISIDNT
+2283 
-2295 SGTVTVN
+2295 TVTVN

-2500 LLLGLI
+2500 LLLGSI